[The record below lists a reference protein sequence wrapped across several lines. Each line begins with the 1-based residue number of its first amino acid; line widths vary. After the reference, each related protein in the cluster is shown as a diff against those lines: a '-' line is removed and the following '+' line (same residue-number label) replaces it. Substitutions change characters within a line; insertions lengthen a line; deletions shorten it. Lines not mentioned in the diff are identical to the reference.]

1 MATEEIGL
9 DISTEG
15 ADTVHKL
22 LNNSTNTRFK
32 TVKCCGKEKVCFLLH
47 FTNLFSLYIFF

>member
-1 MATEEIGL
+1 MATEDIGL

-22 LNNSTNTRFK
+22 LNNSTTTRFK
-32 TVKCCGKEKVCFLLH
+32 TVKCCGKEKVWLYYISQIYFP
-47 FTNLFSLYIFF
+47 YIFFF